1 MRART
6 PLSVNERMNWNI
18 APASVGTA
26 EADAVLRAY
35 IDDIAGRYYGRPA
48 TPEEIDTALA
58 ESPSDDLAPPHGAF
72 LLAREANGTGGA
84 NGANS
89 TAGAVLG
96 CVGVRLL
103 SAKTAELKR
112 VWVTP
117 AARGRGLGSALIG
130 AAEHAAL
137 DLGATTMRLDT
148 RTDLVEARRL
158 YGRHGY
164 AEIPPYHH
172 GKYADHWFEK
182 RLA

>member
-1 MRART
+1 MT
-6 PLSVNERMNWNI
+6 WNI
-18 APASVGTA
+18 APASVDTA
-26 EADAVLRAY
+26 EAEAVLRAY
-35 IDDIAGRYYGRPA
+35 IDDIAGRYYARPA
-48 TPEEIDTALA
+48 TREEIDTTLA
-58 ESPSDDLAPPHGAF
+58 ESPSDDLAPPHGTF
-72 LLAREANGTGGA
+72 LLAREADATR
-84 NGANS
+84 
-89 TAGAVLG
+89 TAPGAVLG

-117 AARGRGLGSALIG
+117 AARGCGLGSALIG

-164 AEIPPYHH
+164 VEIPPYHH